1 MAMSEGWTVYGNR
14 CTPPS
19 MAKMALG
26 QTLTGGRYRKGA
38 KGYTMK
44 PLTII
49 AKLKAKNGC
58 EEQLGQVLRSLIEPT
73 RAEKGC
79 INYDLHRS
87 HEDPGLF
94 IFYENWESRSLW
106 EEHMKSPHLMDFSEK
121 QGALTESWE
130 LFVGE
135 KV

>member
-1 MAMSEGWTVYGNR
+1 
-14 CTPPS
+14 
-19 MAKMALG
+19 
-26 QTLTGGRYRKGA
+26 
-38 KGYTMK
+38 MK

-49 AKLKAKNGC
+49 AKLKAKNSC

-94 IFYENWESRSLW
+94 IFYENWEIRPLW

>member
-1 MAMSEGWTVYGNR
+1 
-14 CTPPS
+14 
-19 MAKMALG
+19 
-26 QTLTGGRYRKGA
+26 
-38 KGYTMK
+38 MK

-49 AKLKAKNGC
+49 AKLKTKNSC
-58 EEQLGQVLRSLIEPT
+58 EEPLGQVLRSLIEPT

-94 IFYENWESRSLW
+94 IFYENWEIRPLW

-121 QGALTESWE
+121 QGALTES
-130 LFVGE
+130 
-135 KV
+135 

>member
-1 MAMSEGWTVYGNR
+1 
-14 CTPPS
+14 
-19 MAKMALG
+19 
-26 QTLTGGRYRKGA
+26 
-38 KGYTMK
+38 MK

-94 IFYENWESRSLW
+94 IFYENWESRPLW

>member
-1 MAMSEGWTVYGNR
+1 
-14 CTPPS
+14 
-19 MAKMALG
+19 
-26 QTLTGGRYRKGA
+26 
-38 KGYTMK
+38 MK
-44 PLTII
+44 PLTVI
-49 AKLKAKNGC
+49 AKLKAKKGC
-58 EEQLGQVLRSLIEPT
+58 EEQLGGMLRSLIEPT

-94 IFYENWESRSLW
+94 IFYENWESRPLW
-106 EEHMKSPHLMDFSEK
+106 EAHMKSPHLVEFGEK